1 MTTLKA
7 GHDVRYFT
15 QGSCAGGCVGAMSY
29 YTASG
34 ELPGQWSGKAARDLG
49 LSGEVDRAVIENL
62 YEEGIGP
69 GGERLLRPRVPKPVQ
84 EHAAAA
90 VAGYLAEHPFASAT
104 ELAEVRAGERSKET
118 VKRVPYYDLTV
129 SAAKSVSALHASLKM
144 AAKRAR

>member
-29 YTASG
+29 CTASG
-34 ELPGQWSGKAARDLG
+34 EPSGQWSGKAARDLG

-62 YEEGIGP
+62 YQEEIGS

-84 EHAAAA
+84 ERATAAAA

-104 ELAEVRAGERSKET
+104 ELADFEGEHGDAPRT
-118 VKRVPYYDLTV
+118 
-129 SAAKSVSALHASLKM
+129 
-144 AAKRAR
+144 